1 MIAVKEPNVSSNN
14 RTPMTDDLI
23 GQYIDRFRVDAL
35 LGEGNMGS
43 VYQAYDTNLAR
54 KVVLK
59 VMHRQLANHESFQK
73 RFIQEAQAAAR
84 LDHPSIVK
92 LYSFDTEPNLY
103 MEMEYIEGPSLG
115 EYLKHSRQ
123 KSEVI
128 NLDTVLRLIA
138 QVADALDYA
147 HSNGVIH
154 RDIKPSNVLLK
165 PLKRPDREG
174 DPALRVVVSD
184 FGLAKLLEGGM
195 HTLTGTF
202 MGTLSY
208 MSPEQCLGRELDGR
222 SDIYSLGIVLYQ
234 VTTGQLPFNI
244 KSPTDAIRMHVKEIP
259 PAPRLV
265 RPGLSE
271 TIEQVILQAIAKN
284 PASRFQTG
292 NQFATALRRVA
303 HSLTSPSET
312 NATMPDSGL
321 VSMAGAHNSGMQHGA
336 NQSAI
341 DQLLIYHAGEA
352 PRIVSLTEDKYIV
365 GRGQENNIT
374 LPDKG
379 VSRNHVQIEKA
390 EQGWKVSDI
399 GSTNGTFLDKMRLAH
414 ETAEAWPP
422 DTELRV
428 GPYSLQWQ
436 KAAIPPPPPVNDM
449 ASVVE
454 MLSAEDRPS
463 QTSPGEI
470 EIVVD
475 PANSAIAAG
484 DSVSLQVMLI
494 NRGPIVEHVN
504 VRVEKLTAE
513 WVNYSQEMTT
523 LMPGSRGF
531 VRVAISPP
539 RHYSSQSGAHAF
551 QIVATPM
558 SNPDALVSAI
568 CQINIQPFTE
578 FSAEIPNNNIRNEGR
593 VNISLIN
600 EGNADATYVI
610 SGTEDREGLVA
621 FRPETVKIRARPGEY
636 QNGEI
641 EVMALRRHWV
651 GGIKRVPYELEIWS
665 KGAGSKHLRS
675 DIEIRPKVPTWLL
688 VALLTLLLATVVFLL
703 LWFLIPLPS

>member
-1 MIAVKEPNVSSNN
+1 MKEPNVSSNN
-14 RTPMTDDLI
+14 KTPMTDELI

-43 VYQAYDTNLAR
+43 VYQAYDSNLAR

-92 LYSFDTEPNLY
+92 LYSFDTEPNLF

-123 KSEVI
+123 KNEVI

-147 HSNGVIH
+147 HSQGVIH

-265 RPGLSE
+265 RPGLPE
-271 TIEQVILQAIAKN
+271 AIEQVILQAIAKN

-303 HSLTSPSET
+303 HTLTHPSDT

-321 VSMAGAHNSGMQHGA
+321 VSNAGARQGSSMIQRQPA
-336 NQSAI
+336 NTTTV

-352 PRIVSLTEDKYIV
+352 PRIVSLTEESYIV

-379 VSRNHVQIEKA
+379 VSRHHVKIEKA
-390 EQGWKVSDI
+390 TDGWNIIDI

-414 ETAEAWPP
+414 DTPEVWQP

-436 KAAIPPPPPVNDM
+436 KATAMPAPPPINDM
-449 ASVVE
+449 TPPE
-454 MLSAEDRPS
+454 FGIEDRPS

-504 VRVEKLTAE
+504 VRVEKLAAE
-513 WVNYSQEMTT
+513 WVNYSQDMTT

-568 CQINIQPFTE
+568 CQINIQPFAE
-578 FSAEIPNNNIRNEGR
+578 FSAEIPNNHIRNEGR
-593 VNISLIN
+593 VNVSIIN
-600 EGNADATYVI
+600 EGNAEATYVI
-610 SGTEDREGLVA
+610 SGNPDRDELVA
-621 FRPETVKIRARPGEY
+621 FRPETVKVRARPGEY

-651 GGIKRVPYELEIWS
+651 GGVKRVPFEVEIWS

-675 DIEIRPKVPTWLL
+675 DLEIRPKIPTWLL
-688 VALLTLLLATVVFLL
+688 VALLTLLLASVVFLL
-703 LWFLIPLPS
+703 LWFLIPTGA

>member
-1 MIAVKEPNVSSNN
+1 
-14 RTPMTDDLI
+14 MTDELI

-43 VYQAYDTNLAR
+43 VYQAYDSNLAR

-73 RFIQEAQAAAR
+73 RFMQEAQAAAR

-123 KSEVI
+123 QNEVI

-147 HSNGVIH
+147 HGQGVIH

-271 TIEQVILQAIAKN
+271 AIEQVILQAIAKN

-303 HSLTSPSET
+303 QSLTHPSET
-312 NATMPDSGL
+312 NATMPDSHAL
-321 VSMAGAHNSGMQHGA
+321 SSGGRQGSSVMVQQPP
-336 NQSAI
+336 NTSTI

-352 PRIVSLTEDKYIV
+352 PRIVSLTDEEYIV

-379 VSRNHVQIEKA
+379 VSRNHVKIEKSA
-390 EQGWKVSDI
+390 EGGWQVSDI

-414 ETAEAWPP
+414 DTPEIWQPN
-422 DTELRV
+422 TELRV

-436 KAAIPPPPPVNDM
+436 QATTIPAPPPINDM
-449 ASVVE
+449 AP
-454 MLSAEDRPS
+454 AELPMDDRPS

-504 VRVEKLTAE
+504 VRVEKIAAE
-513 WVNYSQEMTT
+513 WINYSQEMTT

-531 VRVAISPP
+531 VRVAITPP

-568 CQINIQPFTE
+568 CQVNIQPFAE
-578 FSAEIPNNNIRNEGR
+578 FSAEIPNTNIRNAGR
-593 VNISLIN
+593 VNVSIIN
-600 EGNADATYVI
+600 EGNAEATYVI
-610 SGTEDREGLVA
+610 SGNQDRDELVT
-621 FRPETVKIRARPGEY
+621 FSPETVKIRARPGEY

-641 EVMALRRHWV
+641 SVAAVRRHWI
-651 GGIKRVPYELEIWS
+651 GGVQRVPFEIEIWS

-675 DIEIRPKVPTWLL
+675 DLEIRPKFPTWLL
-688 VALLTLLLATVVFLL
+688 VAVLTLLLASVIFMLL
-703 LWFLIPLPS
+703 LFLIPVGT